1 MKTAIQNEFLAT
13 DSFVVEIDGEI
24 KSGYGNFSEALRA
37 GMELKQ
43 KFPHSQITVHDAES
57 RK

>member
-1 MKTAIQNEFLAT
+1 MKTAIQNNILTT

-24 KSGYGNFSEALRA
+24 KSEYGTFSEALRA

-43 KFPHSQITVHDAES
+43 KFPHRQIKVHDAEA

>member
-1 MKTAIQNEFLAT
+1 MKTAIQTEYLAT
-13 DSFVVEIDGEI
+13 DSFVVEIDGEF
-24 KSGYGNFSEALRA
+24 KSAYGTFLDALRA

-43 KFPHSQITVHDAES
+43 KFPHRQIKVHDAEA